1 MIIIY
6 RNESILGKNNSF
18 NNYMFTSLNTEENFR
33 EIMKHITKESDIY
46 KTILTYDSNNPC
58 EYFNVLGIDY
68 ENVLNC
74 NDFMIENGLS
84 FQISKIINQLEEINI
99 RLNSYLSNNEIDLI
113 IEMFFE
119 DVLINIMITNIFFI
133 RLFLSDI
140 NTIYY
145 NNYISRI
152 SNFIQVIHFKLVIF
166 LIVVVV
172 YIVFYRFVLD
182 LIFFAYKI
190 TINFRYH
197 QVIER
202 NKNVNVCEIVLRYAR
217 SLSSG

>member
-74 NDFMIENGLS
+74 NDFMIENG
-84 FQISKIINQLEEINI
+84 
-99 RLNSYLSNNEIDLI
+99 
-113 IEMFFE
+113 
-119 DVLINIMITNIFFI
+119 
-133 RLFLSDI
+133 
-140 NTIYY
+140 
-145 NNYISRI
+145 
-152 SNFIQVIHFKLVIF
+152 
-166 LIVVVV
+166 
-172 YIVFYRFVLD
+172 
-182 LIFFAYKI
+182 
-190 TINFRYH
+190 
-197 QVIER
+197 
-202 NKNVNVCEIVLRYAR
+202 
-217 SLSSG
+217 

>member
-119 DVLINIMITNIFFI
+119 DVLINIMITNIFF
-133 RLFLSDI
+133 
-140 NTIYY
+140 Y
-145 NNYISRI
+145 
-152 SNFIQVIHFKLVIF
+152 
-166 LIVVVV
+166 
-172 YIVFYRFVLD
+172 
-182 LIFFAYKI
+182 
-190 TINFRYH
+190 
-197 QVIER
+197 
-202 NKNVNVCEIVLRYAR
+202 
-217 SLSSG
+217 